1 MRVRTPE
8 QKHRKVLYAAKRR
21 NRRKHHLN
29 RYKERKGCAE
39 CGYNAQGCALDF
51 DHLDRSTKIAPVS
64 RLALGSL
71 KKLFLEIRKCQVLCR
86 NCHQIKSTIEEKEIH
101 ARVSL

>member
-8 QKHRKVLYAAKRR
+8 QKQRKVLYAAKRR

-29 RYKERKGCAE
+29 NYKTKKGCAV

-51 DHLDRSTKIAPVS
+51 DHLDRKTKLASVS
-64 RLALGSL
+64 RLTLGSL
-71 KKLFLEIRKCQVLCR
+71 KKLFDEIRKCQVLCR
-86 NCHQIKSTIEEKEIH
+86 NCHQIKSTIEEKQIH
-101 ARVSL
+101 ANTSI

>member
-8 QKHRKVLYAAKRR
+8 QKRRKVLYAAKRR

-29 RYKERKGCAE
+29 QYKVKKGCAE
-39 CGYNAQGCALDF
+39 CGYDLYGCALDF

-71 KKLFLEIRKCQVLCR
+71 KKLFTEIRKCQVLCR

-101 ARVSL
+101 ACSSL